1 MESNIEKDSIEILT
15 KEDERFC
22 LQKIGFFQ
30 DIRKEA
36 LLISHRFPP
45 AEGETYGEWKHRCL
59 KEYYRLRGFSI
70 FCREN
75 IDNPEFETTVKSLI
89 RRHADRMFETYG
101 RTEVDNHLAPDSDT
115 VSFALSQT
123 VFQEIYTLSFSA
135 LPPFG
140 NTSELENYSRNL
152 AESNFP
158 VEESRIIGYLR
169 DNDNFYWGKFYKK
182 LKPITAAFCYQMSG
196 ISGNNNTHD
205 IWSETCISV
214 NRAVVE
220 HRLKEP
226 VDSKAVLSYSIGVL
240 KNKNKEIA
248 RSKARTPVDVD
259 SISYRLQQDGAEDK
273 YFDRPETVPEN
284 FPSQIDRLST
294 YIDYSDKESVQGYFI
309 VILYNKEHPLH
320 EPLVKGFEDKVGR
333 LFEHYVDGLSYEEII
348 VRHYGVMS
356 PKESAKECARL
367 RQEMKRLKKNLLD
380 RFRKIMEQ
388 YK

>member
-15 KEDERFC
+15 KEDERFR

-196 ISGNNNTHD
+196 LAGDNNIHD
-205 IWSETCISV
+205 IWSDTCISV

-220 HRLKEP
+220 RRLKEP
-226 VDSKAVLSYSIGVL
+226 VDSKAVISYSVGVL

-248 RSKARTPVDVD
+248 RSRAKAPTDID
-259 SISYRLQQDGAEDK
+259 LIQYRLTSEDEEK
-273 YFDRPETVPEN
+273 YFNNPVTKPEN
-284 FPSQIDRLST
+284 FPSQAGGLSN
-294 YIDYSDKESVQGYFI
+294 YIDYTDKDSVQGYFI

-320 EPLVKGFEDKVGR
+320 GILVKGMEDKVGK
-333 LFEHYVDGLSYEEII
+333 LFEHYIDGLSYEEITA
-348 VRHYGVMS
+348 RHGS
-356 PKESAKECARL
+356 TASGREQAKECARL
-367 RQEMKRLKKNLLD
+367 RQEIKRLKKSLYD
-380 RFRKIMEQ
+380 RFTRMLEE
-388 YK
+388 YR